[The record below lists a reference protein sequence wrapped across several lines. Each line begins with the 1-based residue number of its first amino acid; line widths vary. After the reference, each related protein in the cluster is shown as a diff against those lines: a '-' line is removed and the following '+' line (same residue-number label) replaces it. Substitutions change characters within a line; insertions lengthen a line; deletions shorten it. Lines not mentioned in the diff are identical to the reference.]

1 MITHYSTIFFSTKI
15 SLGTKNAS
23 HQVTSERSDKQ
34 DTMFYTHINSY
45 FVFTIVLVCNTIS
58 TFWFTPRSLS
68 TDYLYS
74 PDTKQQPSTTAH
86 IMPIKLSL
94 APKHFSL
101 IKTVWLSNKS
111 HDGAGFLSGIDGVSE
126 MIDAKWLLW
135 NIEER
140 QCTPGKLQHVC
151 VYMLHHALQS
161 QWANLGHPERGEDEG
176 LDETE
181 WRSVFCVL
189 ITGCST
195 SGTKTEGSFERI
207 VWLRGSEW
215 HT

>member
-1 MITHYSTIFFSTKI
+1 MCET
-15 SLGTKNAS
+15 L
-23 HQVTSERSDKQ
+23 
-34 DTMFYTHINSY
+34 
-45 FVFTIVLVCNTIS
+45 FT

-68 TDYLYS
+68 TVYLYS
-74 PDTKQQPSTTAH
+74 PDTKQQPSTAAH
-86 IMPIKLSL
+86 ILPIKPSL

-140 QCTPGKLQHVC
+140 QCTISPGKLQHVC
-151 VYMLHHALQS
+151 VYMLYHTLQS
-161 QWANLGHPERGEDEG
+161 QWANLVHPERGEDEG
-176 LDETE
+176 LAETE

-195 SGTKTEGSFERI
+195 NGTKTEGSFERI
-207 VWLRGSEW
+207 VWLRGASGTHNKDW
-215 HT
+215 HCTLLQKSLGTCHKVKISGTFEN